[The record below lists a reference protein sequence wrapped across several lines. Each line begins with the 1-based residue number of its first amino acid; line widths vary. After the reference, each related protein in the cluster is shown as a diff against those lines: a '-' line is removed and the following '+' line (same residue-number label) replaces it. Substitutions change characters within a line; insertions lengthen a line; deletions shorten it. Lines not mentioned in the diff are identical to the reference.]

1 MMLVDLMAALKAMVW
16 AQRLV
21 ARLAE
26 LSLEEKTASK
36 WSLAQEME
44 AEWLSMTLVSLL
56 DWGLELE

>member
-44 AEWLSMTLVSLL
+44 AKQRME
-56 DWGLELE
+56 